1 MTIRHLLSHT
11 AGFWGNRGITPEK
24 MDLIRNFERPLAEAV
39 NGIAEY
45 DLVYEP
51 GTKWIYSGTG
61 YCVLGRVAE
70 VALGQSLEEIAQDAL
85 FRPLGLNNTT
95 FLPSIEARKTVPTG
109 YLRQKGKL
117 QRQRSM
123 AEIEDFRFILSGGSL
138 FTTLD
143 DLAVFGQ
150 MHLNDGVFEGKRI
163 LSRASISEMRRLQS
177 PDRPRR
183 TYGLGWFRG
192 DVLESGLAD
201 LVFHG
206 GAWGAHFRIDRRR
219 GLVCAFL
226 VYQNGVQVQ
235 DLKDRLI
242 QQVYE
247 MFPVPKGR

>member
-1 MTIRHLLSHT
+1 M
-11 AGFWGNRGITPEK
+11 E
-24 MDLIRNFERPLAEAV
+24 LIRNFERPLAEAV
-39 NGIAEY
+39 KLIAKY

-51 GTKWIYSGTG
+51 GTRFLYSGTG
-61 YCVLGRVAE
+61 YCVAGRVAE

-85 FRPLGLNNTT
+85 FRPLGLNRTT
-95 FLPSIEARKTVPTG
+95 FLPSKEVRKTMPTT
-109 YLRQKGKL
+109 YRRQSGKL
-117 QRQRSM
+117 QKAKEQPAT
-123 AEIEDFRFILSGGSL
+123 AEIELRFILPGGSL
-138 FTTLD
+138 FTTMD
-143 DLAVFGQ
+143 ELAVFGQ
-150 MHLNDGVFEGKRI
+150 MYLNDGVFDGKRI

-177 PDRPRR
+177 PDRPQR

-192 DVLESGLAD
+192 DVSESGLAD

-226 VYQNGVQVQ
+226 VYQNAVQVQ

-247 MFPVPKGR
+247 MFPAPKDR